1 MALALAFLPFRTKH
15 EGNRLLEPM
24 GATQSAE
31 TPESL
36 LIPVTRLSPANQLAA
51 TCSQNRE
58 MLIAARLKSTG
69 ERQSISITN
78 ALPSSLPPF
87 LYPSSTLPLPFLYPS
102 STLPPSSSSSPRL
115 PLALEAGGESIANE
129 AVDKSMPCGN
139 GDVFAKKS
147 DRILSVVTAAAFNR
161 PAASFQKQKHTHKKS
176 TKNVSAAVNKSR
188 QK

>member
-87 LYPSSTLPLPFLYPS
+87 LYPSSTLPP
-102 STLPPSSSSSPRL
+102 SSSSPRL

-161 PAASFQKQKHTHKKS
+161 PAASFQKQKHTYKKS

>member
-1 MALALAFLPFRTKH
+1 
-15 EGNRLLEPM
+15 M

-78 ALPSSLPPF
+78 ALPSS
-87 LYPSSTLPLPFLYPS
+87 LPLPFLYPS

-161 PAASFQKQKHTHKKS
+161 PAASFQKQKHTYKKS